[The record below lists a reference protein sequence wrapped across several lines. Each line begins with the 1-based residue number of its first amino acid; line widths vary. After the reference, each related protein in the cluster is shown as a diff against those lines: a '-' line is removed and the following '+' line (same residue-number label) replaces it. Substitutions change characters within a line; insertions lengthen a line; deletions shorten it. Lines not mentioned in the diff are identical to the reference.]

1 MFLRIHQSKFTFQ
14 ILIVLTT
21 FNGYFRQFHLMV
33 CSNQYKDN
41 SAQIIK
47 KYSKHDNRIKYI
59 YKENGGVSSARN
71 LGLTKAS
78 GEYVWFVDGDDWIRK
93 GSIRAIGNII
103 TSISEKPDS
112 VLFDSKT
119 VYEYENQQ
127 IESEPSYKTV
137 KLQIT
142 DNHTQFGIHSKSKSF

>member
-1 MFLRIHQSKFTFQ
+1 MLLSIIIPVYNLENHIGRCPESCMDQSYEENKYE
-14 ILIVLTT
+14 IICVDD
-21 FNGYFRQFHLMV
+21 G
-33 CSNQYKDN
+33 SKDN

-78 GEYVWFVDGDDWIRK
+78 VEYVWFVDGDDWIRK

-137 KLQIT
+137 
-142 DNHTQFGIHSKSKSF
+142 FGDGGRGNRKIIFK